1 MQMESEFISKT
12 RREIALK
19 KAKIR
24 TLKSKYEAI
33 RLAKRVSFNKK
44 TESELL
50 NYANK
55 LNFSEWAKKK
65 LKEDIEEDHKKEGAE
80 KVIL

>member
-1 MQMESEFISKT
+1 MDTEFAIKT
-12 RREIALK
+12 KRDIALK
-19 KAKIR
+19 KAR
-24 TLKSKYEAI
+24 LRQLKNKDELI

-80 KVIL
+80 